1 MVLRSL
7 VHQRNNI
14 RNANHQFYKFSNKIA
29 VFDSIIDQRRSV
41 RKFLKDDVIDDNI
54 MKKMLQHAQKSPSSF
69 NLQPYKGIV
78 VRDIEQKMALSETML
93 GIGNI
98 DRVKDAAMT
107 IVFLADKKPTRNT
120 KKLMKLEMD
129 AGKNPEYVHS
139 LPAKMSFLA
148 GNGVVA
154 MKIKQAATH
163 LLSPLKGM
171 PIVEP
176 VDNWSTKNTVIA
188 AQTLMLSAAAH
199 GYASCPMEGFDA
211 RRLAYLL
218 NIPLED
224 YSIPL
229 VVSVGLEDV
238 EAEAAL
244 NKQDNANIRTRYP
257 LEDVFFSNEYGE
269 KL

>member
-1 MVLRSL
+1 MIIRSIL
-7 VHQRNNI
+7 SNNYNI
-14 RNANHQFYKFSNKIA
+14 RHFDHQFYKFSNKID

-41 RKFLKDDVIDDNI
+41 RKFLKDDVIDDTT
-54 MKKMLQHAQKSPSSF
+54 MKKMLIHAQKSPSSF

-78 VRDIEQKMALSETML
+78 IRDVEQKLALSETML
-93 GIGNI
+93 GLGNI

-129 AGKNPEYVHS
+129 AGKSPEYIHS

-148 GNGVVA
+148 GNGVIA

-218 NIPLED
+218 KIPLDD

-229 VVSVGLEDV
+229 VVSIGLEDV

-244 NKQDNANIRTRYP
+244 NKQDNANVRTRYP
-257 LEDVFFSNEYGE
+257 LEDVFFSSEYG
-269 KL
+269 KRL